1 MSCITNNKHQFCTKP
16 KYNMYQWWVHNNVWG
31 LCPFDQLLQCSRSL
45 CVPVPT
51 KCLYPCLLWGKS
63 HYIQLPVHMMRKVYL
78 SAYMYALISAHIH
91 QSITSWGFPI
101 HYPAYSD
108 MKGLYP
114 FFQSMIWRILYP
126 FVSL

>member
-1 MSCITNNKHQFCTKP
+1 M
-16 KYNMYQWWVHNNVWG
+16 YMYQWWVHNNVWG
-31 LCPFDQLLQCSRSL
+31 LCPFDQLLQCSRYL

-78 SAYMYALISAHIH
+78 SASMYALISAHIH

-114 FFQSMIWRILYP
+114 FFSLWYEGFYILLWVYNNNSLYP
-126 FVSL
+126 FIRIVYMP